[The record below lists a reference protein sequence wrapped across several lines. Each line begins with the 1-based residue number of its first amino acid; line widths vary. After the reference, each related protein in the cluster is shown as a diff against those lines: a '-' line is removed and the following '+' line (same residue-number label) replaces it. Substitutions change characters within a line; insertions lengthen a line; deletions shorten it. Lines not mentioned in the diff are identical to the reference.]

1 MRRRN
6 TKYVFEHK
14 KRQIGTMML
23 LIDGE
28 EKVSVIGRRTWKW
41 FERKTFVVSQRL
53 IIRSQECGFENI
65 FVKIYLEA
73 VAV

>member
-1 MRRRN
+1 MHRRN

-14 KRQIGTMML
+14 QRQIDRTPL

-28 EKVSVIGRRTWKW
+28 EKVSVTGRRTWKW
-41 FERKTFVVSQRL
+41 FEGKTFVVSERHR
-53 IIRSQECGFENI
+53 IGSQVCKFD
-65 FVKIYLEA
+65 FFSVKIYLEV